1 MRILHT
7 SDWHIGRSF
16 FGYDLHDA
24 QQVFID
30 HIINVVREEGVEVLL
45 ISGDLYDRSLPS
57 LASIDLMAYALSRLS
72 KLTKVVITS
81 GNHDSSRRLGFGK
94 ELFESANVF
103 IRTSVDDITRP
114 ILLPLGND
122 QLAIYGIPYLDP
134 YTTSS
139 HLIERQDTSAARA
152 VDHGEVLR
160 AAIGRIN
167 LHRQSVKANRTIVM
181 SHAWFAGGENSESE
195 VNIGGL
201 GQAPINLL
209 QGFDYAA
216 LGHLHKPKVIDDH
229 IRYSGSALPYSF
241 SERDVEKL
249 TYLIDLSPDRLEV
262 RSIASPKYKDL
273 VQIEDSMENLLRSN
287 EYAGLEN
294 AFVKIKITDERPP
307 LNPKSIL
314 AARFGFI
321 VELFTNSAS
330 LTPKN
335 YEELRAM
342 SPAQLVE
349 SFLKEVRTYG
359 TNEWEAMQIANVLDR
374 IEAGSPLIPGDP
386 FLQNQEDQEC
396 SHEDISLQ
404 EVEEPKE
411 DEA

>member
-7 SDWHIGRSF
+7 SDWHIGRGF

-30 HIINVVREEGVEVLL
+30 HIINVVKEEGVDVLL

-57 LASIDLMAYALSRLS
+57 LASIDLMAYALSQLS
-72 KLTKVVITS
+72 KLTKVIITS

-114 ILLPLGND
+114 ILLPHGND

-139 HLIERQDTSAARA
+139 QLIERQDSAAART

-167 LHRQSVKANRTIVM
+167 LHRESVKANRTIVM

-249 TYLIDLSPDRLEV
+249 TYLIDLSADHLKATP
-262 RSIASPKYKDL
+262 ITSPKYKEL
-273 VQIEDSMENLLRSN
+273 VQIEDSVENLLRSSKY
-287 EYAGLEN
+287 EGLEN

-307 LNPKSIL
+307 VNPKSVL
-314 AARFGFI
+314 GARFSFI
-321 VELFTNSAS
+321 VELFTNVAS

-342 SPAQLVE
+342 SPSQLVE
-349 SFLKEVRTYG
+349 SFLAEVRAYG
-359 TNEWEAMQIANVLDR
+359 PNEWEREQIANVLDR
-374 IEAGSPLIPGDP
+374 IEAGAPLIPSDP
-386 FLQNQEDQEC
+386 FLLSMEDEEC
-396 SHEDISLQ
+396 SHEDIQVQ
-404 EVEEPKE
+404 EVEDRKE
-411 DEA
+411 EEA